1 MKKVIIGLS
10 GALLLSLVVVLF
22 ANAATG
28 DPKDCKKAQTEVSK
42 DCSKCPDAA
51 SCAGKCEAKACDKAK
66 SSEACAAKPC
76 SAATAEAK
84 KCDQAKPCC
93 ASKSK

>member
-1 MKKVIIGLS
+1 MKKIIIGLS

-22 ANAATG
+22 TNATTG

-51 SCAGKCEAKACDKAK
+51 TCTAKCEAKTCDKAK

-76 SAATAEAK
+76 AATAEAK